1 MKPSDLGGRLPAPPP
16 FGDSRAELRRTLR
29 MHELGTAATLVVS
42 WSISIIFSIA
52 LAAGI
57 FETLKPHETGEPP
70 GVTVLGLVA
79 LCVVAWM
86 PCCHYLWR
94 SYRSGLRDVRKLH
107 RQINR
112 LEQFDAEFS
121 RASRPLRKRATRGTV
136 LLPEQQLGAPEQ
148 PTVHPEDASAA
159 NVVLIDSYRR

>member
-1 MKPSDLGGRLPAPPP
+1 MKTSDLSGRLPAPPP

-42 WSISIIFSIA
+42 WSISILFTIGLTAGMFNA
-52 LAAGI
+52 L
-57 FETLKPHETGEPP
+57 KSHELREAI
-70 GVTVLGLVA
+70 GVSALGMLA
-79 LCVVAWM
+79 LCVTAWV

-94 SYRSGLRDVRKLH
+94 CYRSGLRDVRKLH

-112 LEQFDAEFS
+112 LEQFDVEFS
-121 RASRPLRKRATRGTV
+121 RVSRPMRKRMTLGTV
-136 LLPEQQLGAPEQ
+136 LVPEQQLGRPEQ
-148 PTVHPEDASAA
+148 PTVHPEDERAG

>member
-1 MKPSDLGGRLPAPPP
+1 VKPSDLSGRLPALPP

-42 WSISIIFSIA
+42 WGISIIFSIA
-52 LAAGI
+52 LASGI
-57 FETLKPHETGEPP
+57 FETLKSHETGEPP

-86 PCCHYLWR
+86 PCSHYLWR
-94 SYRSGLRDVRKLH
+94 CYRTGLRDVRKLH

-112 LEQFDAEFS
+112 LEQFDVEFS
-121 RASRPLRKRATRGTV
+121 RAYRPTRKRVTRGTV
-136 LLPEQQLGAPEQ
+136 RAQEKQLGAPEQ
-148 PTVHPEDASAA
+148 PTVHPEDDSAG